1 MKIIGDVLFRNTS
14 TLSGLLQI
22 TNLSDKWQRLQ
33 VRLGYSLIEKSFD
46 VDVCKETQLR
56 VGLLLFQIR
65 RQYFQ
70 RPGSVPSYGSGYS
83 CSFQE
88 TILIRMYAFRNVP
101 WLPGSVHGA
110 EGRRSSQP
118 PIQFP
123 FPCQRS
129 SPSARQR
136 GC

>member
-56 VGLLLFQIR
+56 VGLLLFQI
-65 RQYFQ
+65 
-70 RPGSVPSYGSGYS
+70 
-83 CSFQE
+83 
-88 TILIRMYAFRNVP
+88 
-101 WLPGSVHGA
+101 
-110 EGRRSSQP
+110 
-118 PIQFP
+118 
-123 FPCQRS
+123 
-129 SPSARQR
+129 
-136 GC
+136 